1 MSTRLDRILEREH
14 NNRVY
19 FWRVGC
25 FDRDGVGSSIFTDD
39 KVKAINF
46 AVEGIN
52 KRLRISVEPE
62 IKYLDEVLQN

>member
-1 MSTRLDRILEREH
+1 MSTRLDRILELER

-52 KRLRISVEPE
+52 KRLRISIEPE
-62 IKYLDEVLQN
+62 TKYLDEVIQN